1 MKPRLNLQAAEPE
14 AVKAM
19 IAVSTYAQKSGLEQ
33 SLVNL
38 VLMRAS
44 QINGCANCL
53 HMHSEEARA
62 AGETEA
68 RLYLLDAWHES
79 NLYSPRERA
88 ALGWT
93 DSLTLIA
100 KTHAPDDVYE
110 EARRYFSADELVKLT
125 LLIGVINI
133 WNRICIGF
141 RVVHPSDVAKVRD
154 EAA

>member
-1 MKPRLNLQAAEPE
+1 MQERLDLRTAAPD
-14 AVKAM
+14 AIKALL
-19 IAVSTYAQKSGLEQ
+19 AVSEYARTSGLEK

-68 RLYLLDAWHES
+68 RLHLLDAWHES
-79 NLYSPRERA
+79 MLYSPRERA
-88 ALGWT
+88 ALCWT
-93 DSLTLIA
+93 DSLTRVA
-100 KTHAPDDVYE
+100 ETHAPDAVYDEAHRHFSE
-110 EARRYFSADELVKLT
+110 EELVKLT
-125 LLIGVINI
+125 LLICVINS

-141 RVVHPSDVAKVRD
+141 RVVNPSDRANAHA

>member
-1 MKPRLNLQAAEPE
+1 MKPRINIQAADPE

-19 IAVSTYAQKSGLEQ
+19 MAVSNYADKSGLEE
-33 SLVNL
+33 SLRHL
-38 VLMRAS
+38 VLMRVS

-93 DSLTLIA
+93 ESLTRVA
-100 KTHAPDDVYE
+100 ETHAPDEVFE
-110 EARRYFSADELVKLT
+110 EARRHFSEDELVKLT

-141 RVVHPSDVAKVRD
+141 RVVHSSDLAGVRD
-154 EAA
+154 KAA